1 MVINDG
7 KVVAHHFISQSS
19 LKKLTDY
26 FENSNTA
33 YYLQTQNFLVSKK
46 WCVDLTL
53 SLFNKLGYTKEDL
66 LTLFGET
73 VIDDNAGGRSDI
85 EKLIYYDSGVDFS
98 ELQKNIGDEFYIVG
112 YSFGNLGN
120 TSGEI
125 AARGVN
131 KASGIKEYLDCCGG
145 DINDAF
151 AFGDAENDVEMFKS
165 VNTGIAM
172 GNACDEL
179 KRLASYITADIT
191 DDGLYKAF
199 AHFGLI

>member
-7 KVVAHHFISQSS
+7 KVAAHHFISQSS

-46 WCVDLTL
+46 WCVDRTL

-73 VIDDNAGGRSDI
+73 VIDDNAGSRSDI

-112 YSFGNLGN
+112 Y
-120 TSGEI
+120 TSAISAIQAGRLRRAESTKPAELKNISI
-125 AARGVN
+125 AA
-131 KASGIKEYLDCCGG
+131 
-145 DINDAF
+145 
-151 AFGDAENDVEMFKS
+151 AE
-165 VNTGIAM
+165 T
-172 GNACDEL
+172 
-179 KRLASYITADIT
+179 
-191 DDGLYKAF
+191 
-199 AHFGLI
+199 

>member
-46 WCVDLTL
+46 WCVDRTL

-131 KASGIKEYLDCCGG
+131 KASGIKEYLDCCGR

-172 GNACDEL
+172 GNACEDR
-179 KRLASYITADIT
+179 KSVV
-191 DDGLYKAF
+191 
-199 AHFGLI
+199 

>member
-1 MVINDG
+1 M
-7 KVVAHHFISQSS
+7 
-19 LKKLTDY
+19 
-26 FENSNTA
+26 
-33 YYLQTQNFLVSKK
+33 
-46 WCVDLTL
+46 
-53 SLFNKLGYTKEDL
+53 DL

-73 VIDDNAGGRSDI
+73 VIDDNAGSRSDI

-125 AARGVN
+125 AERGVN